1 MLVDVRTNMFI
12 NFFPDFL
19 RVVITEHY
27 KCYAT
32 LTLISTSILATKK
45 KHITLIKSFRT
56 PTFCRRMPFQ
66 KYFSVLRMRI
76 ITRHVYITE
85 VISQLFFLSAPKISP
100 QNVTANFDNQNNE
113 VVLNWRSSL
122 QDIEGFRVSKAQA

>member
-1 MLVDVRTNMFI
+1 
-12 NFFPDFL
+12 
-19 RVVITEHY
+19 
-27 KCYAT
+27 
-32 LTLISTSILATKK
+32 
-45 KHITLIKSFRT
+45 
-56 PTFCRRMPFQ
+56 MPFQ